1 MYSAPVKDLRFVLQ
15 RVLDVSALTRLPRYA
30 DYSPEVQHEILEAA
44 SRFAEDVLEPLNAPG
59 DREGARMSA
68 NGVTLPSAFHAAYQQ
83 FIAGGW
89 PQLAADADIGG
100 QGAPL
105 VIATAV
111 EEIWF
116 GANMALMLCPMLSRA
131 AGEALHVAGS
141 APLQAEYLPPLLSGA
156 WAGTM
161 NLTEPHA
168 GSDLSTIRTRAAPEG
183 DHYRLFGQKIFI
195 TYGEHDLTENIV
207 HLVLA
212 RIDGAPAGVKGISLF
227 LVPRFLTG
235 PDGQRRPND
244 VRCASIEHKLGIH
257 LSPTCVMMFGQ
268 SEGAVGYL
276 IGEPHHGLEYMFVM
290 MNSARLA
297 VGVQGIGLAE
307 RGWQQA
313 LQWARTR
320 VQGRPAGAAAGHEL
334 PIAFHPDVRR
344 MLLTIKSGVE
354 AMRALALY
362 AALQLDLG
370 RALPDA
376 PARQAAQL
384 RAELLIPVVKGWSTE
399 WAVDLVSL
407 SLQVHGGM
415 GYVEETGVAQTFR
428 DVRIASIYE
437 GTTGIQA
444 NDLLGRKLARD
455 RGAAMYQLLQEAEGE
470 LAGYRG
476 AAAPVAAI
484 ARAAAEGL
492 SALRSATDSI
502 LAAWSART
510 AEAQAVSVPYLMLCG
525 FALGGWLTARA
536 AAQASLQLSAE
547 DAQAAFLRAKLQ
559 SARFYADATL
569 PQAGALSQLVRAG
582 GASIVQAEPELL

>member
-15 RVLDVSALTRLPRYA
+15 RLLDLAALTRLPRFA
-30 DYSPEVQHEILEAA
+30 DYSPEVAEEILSAA
-44 SRFAEDVLEPLNAPG
+44 GRFASEVLEPLNAAG
-59 DREGARMSA
+59 DREGARIDTG
-68 NGVTLPSAFHAAYQQ
+68 GVTLPSAFHSAYQQ
-83 FIAGGW
+83 FIAAGW
-89 PQLAADADIGG
+89 PQLAVDPDIGG

-116 GANMALMLCPMLSRA
+116 GANIAFMLCPMLSRA
-131 AGEALHVAGS
+131 AAEALHMAGS
-141 APLQAEYLPPLLSGA
+141 SQLQAEYLPRLLSGA
-156 WAGTM
+156 WSGTM
-161 NLTEPHA
+161 NLTEPQA
-168 GSDLSTIRTRAAPEG
+168 GSDLGAIRTRAVPEG

-235 PDGQRRPND
+235 ADGQRLPND

-268 SEGAVGYL
+268 SQGAIGYL
-276 IGEPHHGLEYMFVM
+276 VGEAHHGLEYMFVM

-307 RGWQQA
+307 RGLQQA
-313 LQWARTR
+313 LQWARSR
-320 VQGRPAGAAAGHEL
+320 VQGHPPGAAADTEL
-334 PIAFHPDVRR
+334 PITFHPDVRR

-362 AALQLDLG
+362 AALQLDYGHGL
-370 RALPDA
+370 ADE

-399 WAVDLVSL
+399 WAIDLVSL

-428 DVRIASIYE
+428 DVRIAAIYE

-444 NDLLGRKLARD
+444 NDLLGRKLAHD
-455 RGAAMYQLLQEAEGE
+455 RGAAMYALLQEAECE
-470 LAGYRG
+470 LKGYRS
-476 AAAPVAAI
+476 AAAPVATIALAAI
-484 ARAAAEGL
+484 EALG
-492 SALRSATDSI
+492 ALRSATDSI
-502 LAAWSART
+502 LAAWSTRT
-510 AEAQAVSVPYLMLCG
+510 AEALAVSVPYLMLCG

-536 AAQASLQLSAE
+536 AARAAEALSAGDSE
-547 DAQAAFLRAKLQ
+547 GPFLRAKLQ
-559 SARFYADATL
+559 SARFYAEATL
-569 PQAGALSQLVRAG
+569 PQVDALAQLVRTG